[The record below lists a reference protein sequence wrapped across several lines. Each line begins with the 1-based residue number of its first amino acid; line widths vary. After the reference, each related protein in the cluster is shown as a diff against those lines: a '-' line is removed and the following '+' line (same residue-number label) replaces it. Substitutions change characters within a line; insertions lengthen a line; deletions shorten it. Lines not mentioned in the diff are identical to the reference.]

1 MIFYCGKLAVYPNP
15 TKNTFSILGNEVI
28 QEIEIFDLVG
38 KSVFYQ
44 QNPNTEIT
52 IDFLPKGVYV
62 SILKFEKGTSLFKL
76 IKE

>member
-1 MIFYCGKLAVYPNP
+1 MIFYCGKLALYPNP

-28 QEIEIFDLVG
+28 QEIEIFDFVG

-52 IDFLPKGVYV
+52 IDFLTKGVYV